1 MEEKLIKKLIASITC
16 GSCGQ
21 HYHEDSIQIIE
32 RSEDLWFLQ
41 VHCPN
46 CDVKC
51 LVAAIVRD
59 DPAGGPEI
67 ITDLTETELEKFY
80 GAEEVHTGDVLAM
93 HEFLKEFDG
102 DFPRI
107 FHDG

>member
-21 HYHEDSIQIIE
+21 HYDEDSIKVIE

-41 VHCPN
+41 VHCPG
-46 CDVKC
+46 CDLKC
-51 LVAAIVRD
+51 LVAAIIRD
-59 DPAGGPEI
+59 DYAVPEI
-67 ITDLTETELEKFY
+67 VTDLTETELEKFY
-80 GAEEVHTGDVLAM
+80 GAEGVRTDDVLDM

-107 FHDG
+107 FHEG